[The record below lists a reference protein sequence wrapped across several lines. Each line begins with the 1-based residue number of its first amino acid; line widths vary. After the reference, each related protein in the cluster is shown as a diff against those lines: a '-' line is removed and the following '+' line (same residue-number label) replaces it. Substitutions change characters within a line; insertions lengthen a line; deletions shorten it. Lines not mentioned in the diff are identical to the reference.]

1 MADDMNPD
9 KSDGGRRDVTDD
21 AGATQ
26 PRSSLDDRPS
36 SEFLGEERSRI
47 SIFRSDSGSKTAASP
62 DLDDDDHD
70 KNPASTRS
78 EEGNQEDEEEE
89 GDDGENILSASLTEA
104 WEEKTHLSRE
114 YAASDAAGEKEML
127 YAKPAADEKPQRS
140 NSASSAASHC
150 SNCGH
155 HGRDSVRSS
164 VTLAYGPRSP
174 TVPQRSSSLNRTG
187 PAHLTPLA
195 SPTTLPSGTLRAF
208 PLCDKKI
215 PSRTVSDV
223 QTFHSAQEEQA
234 TLSEPQSETASIMSA
249 VFATPLRH
257 LASHPSLNGAFS
269 AGASPG
275 AGPRVTPVTEQ
286 RHPGKAG
293 ARISR
298 FTRPFEPDID
308 EEDDGGEYLQQTT
321 KSETPRTEKRE
332 SSMAQKTGETYEEVE
347 WVEGWPLAL
356 LVLGICL
363 VVFLISVD
371 RTILTTAVPYITSEF
386 QSTADIGW
394 YGSAYLLTACAFQP
408 VFGRAFMLFSVKW
421 SYMLAMFMFL
431 VGSLICG
438 VAPNS
443 VTLIIGRAVAGF
455 GSAGILT
462 GSFVVVST
470 AVPLRRR
477 PMYTAIVGLIF
488 GFGATVGPLL
498 GGVFTDLVTW
508 RWCFYMNLPVGAVT
522 VAVFLLFFHPKRPSH
537 PQQTFLDR
545 IMDLE
550 LVGNVFLLGACVML
564 FLALEFTTQGEAW
577 SSIRVIGLLS
587 GAGATAV
594 VFAAWQWW
602 KQDGALMPPAII
614 TQKTVAAS
622 CVAAF
627 TTYGALLIHS
637 YFLPIWF
644 QAIKGE
650 NAISS
655 GVDMIPY
662 VATNAFFSLLSGIFV
677 SVVGYYVPPAV
688 VGGMIATAG
697 CGVLRLLSPDA
708 STAQWIGFEIV
719 VSAGFGMS
727 IQQGFT
733 AVQAV
738 LPPDEISIG
747 TAAVVASQSLG
758 GAIFIS
764 VGNTLFQNH
773 LLQASA
779 QNMIPGVNIRAVL
792 EGGATAFR
800 TAVPES
806 ALPTLLTMDNEAL
819 RLAFTAAIPLAG
831 VSAIAAC
838 FMEWKSVKGK
848 RPK

>member
-1 MADDMNPD
+1 MEGDKNPS
-9 KSDGGRRDVTDD
+9 KTESGGIGEAQQR
-21 AGATQ
+21 
-26 PRSSLDDRPS
+26 PSLDDRAS
-36 SEFLGEERSRI
+36 SDFLGEERSRI
-47 SIFRSDSGSKTAASP
+47 SIFNSDSDSRTAASP
-62 DLDDDDHD
+62 DFDDKNPSSSSSEEDDDD
-70 KNPASTRS
+70 
-78 EEGNQEDEEEE
+78 GEDV
-89 GDDGENILSASLTEA
+89 LPASLTEA
-104 WEEKTHLSRE
+104 WEEKAQLSKE
-114 YAASDAAGEKEML
+114 YASAAAAAERKEMQC
-127 YAKPAADEKPQRS
+127 KEPVADEKPLRRS
-140 NSASSAASHC
+140 RASSAASRC
-150 SNCGH
+150 SHCGH
-155 HGRDSVRSS
+155 HRRESIRSS
-164 VTLAYGPRSP
+164 TTLGYGPQSP
-174 TVPQRSSSLNRTG
+174 TEPQRNFYLQRPASLSLFPRTN
-187 PAHLTPLA
+187 
-195 SPTTLPSGTLRAF
+195 SPSPSGAQRAF
-208 PLCDKKI
+208 PLAVQI
-215 PSRTVSDV
+215 VHSHAVSEV
-223 QTFHSAQEEQA
+223 QTFHSAQEERGVV
-234 TLSEPQSETASIMSA
+234 SEPHSETASIMSSI
-249 VFATPLRH
+249 FATPLRH
-257 LASHPSLNGAFS
+257 LASNPSLKGSLSTGAPPS
-269 AGASPG
+269 TEQ
-275 AGPRVTPVTEQ
+275 RITPVTEQ

-308 EEDDGGEYLQQTT
+308 EEDDGSNYRRQLSQL
-321 KSETPRTEKRE
+321 ETLKAEKRDSALAKPADE
-332 SSMAQKTGETYEEVE
+332 KDEKVE
-347 WVEGWPLAL
+347 WVEGWPLTFL
-356 LVLGICL
+356 LLGLCL

-371 RTILTTAVPYITSEF
+371 RTILTTAIPYITSEF
-386 QSTADIGW
+386 QSTAEIGW

-408 VFGRAFMLFSVKW
+408 VFGRVFMLFSVKW

-443 VTLIIGRAVAGF
+443 VTLIVGRAVAGF

-462 GSFVVVST
+462 GSFVVVAT
-470 AVPLRRR
+470 AVPLRLR
-477 PMYTAIVGLIF
+477 PIYTAIVGLMF

-508 RWCFYMNLPVGAVT
+508 RWCFYMNLPIGAVT
-522 VAVFLLFFHPKRPSH
+522 VAVFLLFFHPKRHSRLE
-537 PQQTFLDR
+537 QTFFDRFLDLD
-545 IMDLE
+545 IL
-550 LVGNVFLLGACVML
+550 GNVFLLGACVML

-577 SSIRVIGLLS
+577 SSTRVIGLLS

-602 KQDGALMPPAII
+602 KQDGALIPPAIV
-614 TQKTVAAS
+614 TQRTVAAS

-650 NAISS
+650 SAISS
-655 GVDMIPY
+655 GIDMIPY

-677 SVVGYYVPPAV
+677 SIVGYFVPPAV

-697 CGVLRLLSPDA
+697 CGVFRLLSQDT
-708 STAQWIGFEIV
+708 STAQWIGFEIL

-779 QNMIPGVNIRAVL
+779 QNMVPGVDIRAVL
-792 EGGATAFR
+792 EGGATSFR
-800 TAVPES
+800 TVVPAN
-806 ALPTLLTMDNEAL
+806 ALPMLLTVYNEAL
-819 RLAFTAAIPLAG
+819 RVAFTAAIPLAG

-848 RPK
+848 RAP